1 MPGFNLQGAT
11 PYLYYEDAGAAA
23 DWLVRVLGFEDG
35 PRYVNEKGIVAEA
48 EVSAGNQPFWL
59 SGHGP
64 GYWEAQG
71 RRPNQLILVW
81 VDDVDAHHAHAVAA
95 GAEAEAPVTKPYAV
109 REYTLTD
116 AEGYRWGV
124 MQRLGT
130 PVQLQDGW
138 QVVEPA

>member
-23 DWLVRVLGFEDG
+23 DWLVRVLGFEPG
-35 PRYVNEKGIVAEA
+35 PRYLNEKGVVAEA
-48 EVSAGNQPFWL
+48 EVSAGGQPLWL

-64 GYWEAQG
+64 GYWEGQS
-71 RRPNQLILVW
+71 RRPDQLIIVW

-95 GAEAEAPVTKPYAV
+95 GADVEAPVTKPYGV

-116 AEGYRWGV
+116 AEGYRWSI

-130 PVQLQDGW
+130 PVELEDGW
-138 QVVEPA
+138 QVVQP